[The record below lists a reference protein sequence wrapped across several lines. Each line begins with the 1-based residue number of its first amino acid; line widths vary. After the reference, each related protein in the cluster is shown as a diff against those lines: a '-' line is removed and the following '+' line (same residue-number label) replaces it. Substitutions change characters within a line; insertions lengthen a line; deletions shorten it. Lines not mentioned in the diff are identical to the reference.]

1 MTASTPKTTDTASL
15 ARDGRPKAPTDSW
28 ATSRIVRR
36 IATPPAAIYNWLSG
50 PATTQQERSRAELAE
65 VKNSLYRKGPIV

>member
-1 MTASTPKTTDTASL
+1 MTASTPNKRNTASL
-15 ARDGRPKAPTDSW
+15 ASESRPKAQADRW

-36 IATPPAAIYNWLSG
+36 LATPSAAIYSWLSG